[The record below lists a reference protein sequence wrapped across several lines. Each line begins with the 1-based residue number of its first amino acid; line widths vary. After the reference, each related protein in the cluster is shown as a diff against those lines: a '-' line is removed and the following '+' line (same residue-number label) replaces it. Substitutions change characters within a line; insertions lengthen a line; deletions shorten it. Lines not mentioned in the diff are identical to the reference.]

1 MTDVAPETEEEET
14 VPETRSPM
22 PGEYVD
28 PQPVAVDIDGD
39 EAVGVAPETDVEAMV
54 ATIQAELDRS
64 RSRIAELTSG
74 MDADTAWK
82 YLAKIDAAFV
92 ALDRLSL
99 LRPLLLRAE
108 EERDEWRRK
117 AKIDEEQATDRLEDW
132 QVAHDHALRMQARA
146 LRAEEVLARRDDY
159 SRKTGC
165 DCHEDESL
173 RAQDPDYSPA
183 YQDEYQRLWHEAQA
197 KLLRAEEERDEGTS
211 LGFILRENHA
221 LRRAA
226 SQVLHEYDLWAED
239 ANDGEFAIWS
249 RDEFMASF
257 MRLRA
262 ALATPEETKE
272 AEEAG

>member
-1 MTDVAPETEEEET
+1 MTDVARKECVCHRTSARNCP
-14 VPETRSPM
+14 VHQN
-22 PGEYVD
+22 YVTD
-28 PQPVAVDIDGD
+28 
-39 EAVGVAPETDVEAMV
+39 VAPETDVEA
-54 ATIQAELDRS
+54 
-64 RSRIAELTSG
+64 
-74 MDADTAWK
+74 
-82 YLAKIDAAFV
+82 
-92 ALDRLSL
+92 
-99 LRPLLLRAE
+99 
-108 EERDEWRRK
+108 
-117 AKIDEEQATDRLEDW
+117 
-132 QVAHDHALRMQARA
+132 
-146 LRAEEVLARRDDY
+146 LARRDDY